1 MSKGKTP
8 THQDGYFDY
17 ARTAIDPLLPRD
29 LRDVLE
35 IGAGSGQTLA
45 YIKTRS
51 PRARTFA
58 VEKSPSAA
66 AAARSRVDHVVEGD
80 IENLEL
86 PFAPASFDTI
96 LLLDVL
102 EHLVDPWAAIAKLTP
117 LLRQHGSMIASIP
130 NVRYYKVSLPL
141 LFRGKWELQ
150 DRGILDRTH
159 LRFFVRETAI
169 ELMTSSG
176 LQVDSVIATGVE
188 KGRKKALLSK
198 LSGGLLEPLL
208 AYQYLIRVSRA
219 T

>member
-1 MSKGKTP
+1 LSNVEPNTNR
-8 THQDGYFDY
+8 DDYFDHT
-17 ARTAIDPLLPRD
+17 RKAIDPLLPHD

-35 IGAGSGQTLA
+35 VGAGTGQTLA
-45 YIKTRS
+45 YIKARA

-58 VEKSPSAA
+58 IEKSTIAA

-80 IENLEL
+80 IENLDL

-117 LLRQHGSMIASIP
+117 LLRQRGSMIASIP

-141 LFRGKWELQ
+141 LVRGEWNLQ
-150 DRGILDRTH
+150 DKGILDRTH
-159 LRFFVRETAI
+159 LRFFVKKTAI

-176 LQVDSVIATGVE
+176 LRLDSVIPTGVE
-188 KGRKKALLSK
+188 KGRKKWLLNK
-198 LSGGLLEPLL
+198 LSGGLLQPFLE
-208 AYQYLIRVSRA
+208 YQYLIRVSRA
-219 T
+219 D